1 MARAAEPISFEVYAG
16 RVHRGTVSLKVGKFV
31 AVDSKDKKLGSF
43 LARQEAID
51 AINAGSAKS
60 KGRLH

>member
-16 RVHRGTVSLKVGKFV
+16 RVHRGTVSLKASKYL

-43 LARQEAID
+43 ATRQEAIT
-51 AINAGSAKS
+51 AINS
-60 KGRLH
+60 KAPRRLH